1 MPDAPT
7 LRPGP
12 SAEPPSRNRRGPAT
26 TRARNWSLRVVAA
39 ALLATGGLTLVS
51 VAGTLTGVQDVPV
64 RKVLLLGGTAL
75 FAIGCVITTR
85 MLASDVERRLAQ
97 HGLESSGVA
106 VRIAL
111 NATGYLIVIV
121 VAASLLA
128 NLLSISL
135 QQFVLGASLTGVV
148 LGIAAQQTLGNV
160 FAGVVI
166 LLVQPFR
173 VGSEIVVRSGQL
185 NGPFPGT
192 VRSLGLTY
200 TTLVTDDGVMM
211 VPNSQMLAAAVTV
224 ERMDDGETGGIPQ

>member
-1 MPDAPT
+1 
-7 LRPGP
+7 
-12 SAEPPSRNRRGPAT
+12 
-26 TRARNWSLRVVAA
+26 
-39 ALLATGGLTLVS
+39 
-51 VAGTLTGVQDVPV
+51 VQDVPV

-224 ERMDDGETGGIPQ
+224 ERMDDGESGGIPQ

>member
-1 MPDAPT
+1 MSNPSTLHPGAAPEPSPPNGH
-7 LRPGP
+7 RPP
-12 SAEPPSRNRRGPAT
+12 LPH
-26 TRARNWSLRVVAA
+26 ARNWSLRVVTA
-39 ALLATGGLTLVS
+39 ALLAAGGLTMVS

-75 FAIGCVITTR
+75 FAVGCVITTR

-97 HGLESSGVA
+97 HGLQSSGVA

-111 NATGYLIVIV
+111 NATGYLIVVV

-128 NLLSISL
+128 SLLSISL

-173 VGSEIVVRSGQL
+173 VGSEIVVRSAAI
-185 NGPFPGT
+185 NGPFFGR

-211 VPNSQMLAAAVTV
+211 VPNSAMLAAAITV
-224 ERMDDGETGGIPQ
+224 ERIGGDVGGTMR

>member
-1 MPDAPT
+1 
-7 LRPGP
+7 
-12 SAEPPSRNRRGPAT
+12 
-26 TRARNWSLRVVAA
+26 VVTA
-39 ALLATGGLTLVS
+39 ALLAAGGLTMVS

-75 FAIGCVITTR
+75 FAVGCVITTR

-97 HGLESSGVA
+97 HGLQSSGVA

-111 NATGYLIVIV
+111 NATGYLIVVV

-128 NLLSISL
+128 SLLSISL

-173 VGSEIVVRSGQL
+173 VGSEIVVRSAAI
-185 NGPFPGT
+185 NGPFFGR

-211 VPNSQMLAAAVTV
+211 VPNSAMLAAAITV
-224 ERMDDGETGGIPQ
+224 ERIGGDVGGTMR

>member
-1 MPDAPT
+1 MSDASA
-7 LRPGP
+7 LRPGSTP
-12 SAEPPSRNRRGPAT
+12 EPPPANGHRPPASRI
-26 TRARNWSLRVVAA
+26 RNWSIRVVTAAMLAA
-39 ALLATGGLTLVS
+39 AGLTMVS

-75 FAIGCVITTR
+75 FAVGCVITTR
-85 MLASDVERRLAQ
+85 MLANDVERRLAQ
-97 HGLESSGVA
+97 HGLQSSGVA

-111 NATGYLIVIV
+111 NATGYLIVVV

-128 NLLSISL
+128 SLLSISL

-160 FAGVVI
+160 FAGAVI
-166 LLVQPFR
+166 LLLQPFR
-173 VGSEIVVRSGQL
+173 VGSEIVVRSAAI
-185 NGPFPGT
+185 NGPFFGR

-211 VPNSQMLAAAVTV
+211 VPNSAILAAAITV
-224 ERMDDGETGGIPQ
+224 ERNDRGDTGGTLR